1 MPVGECLGKSFST
14 NSLAQQE
21 SSLNMSKNI
30 HPADALKPI
39 NQVLVADPRNEGI
52 ELAEWHSRIAE
63 VVLVETTPIEV
74 RQIFENAKNIAL
86 YAYFAYRLHQPA
98 EIIGYTA
105 LEKALKLKFELEQE
119 NINLEK
125 HPNKLADYMNVALAQ
140 GWIKSEGYNSYRLLA
155 SFRVQQ
161 KKIVELIES
170 DTLDHQESRP
180 VPEPEEHEIIAEMRE
195 MGIAER
201 VLHAGRHIR
210 NFLVH
215 GDRGLSPTSIRTLK
229 KIAEEINQ
237 LYSCSV
243 CGMKNT
249 IS

>member
-1 MPVGECLGKSFST
+1 
-14 NSLAQQE
+14 
-21 SSLNMSKNI
+21 MSENI

-39 NQVLVADPRNEGI
+39 DQVLVADPRNEGV
-52 ELAEWHSRIAE
+52 ELTKWHSRIAE
-63 VVLVETTPIEV
+63 IVLVETTPIEV

-105 LEKALKLKFELEQE
+105 LEKALKLKFEREQE
-119 NINLEK
+119 SIILEK
-125 HPNKLADYMNVALAQ
+125 HPKRLADYMNVALAQ

-155 SFRVQQ
+155 SSRFQQ
-161 KKIVELIES
+161 KKIVELIKS
-170 DTLDHQESRP
+170 GVLDHQESTP

-201 VLHAGRHIR
+201 VLHAGRHVR
-210 NFLVH
+210 NFLAH
-215 GDRGLSPTSIRTLK
+215 GDGGLAPSAIGTLK

-237 LYSCSV
+237 LYSFSAHST
-243 CGMKNT
+243 KDK
-249 IS
+249 IQ